1 MHRARTLIGA
11 LLLAG
16 SCICGLAHAAV
27 AKPEVA
33 PAQVPAQTAQVDLGL
48 SLGVSPSHVRLEE
61 ILSGVEQVSLSPI
74 VTNEFSI
81 VGRPQEKHWLRM
93 KVALPADAGPMT
105 LSFERQGVR
114 SITLYQV
121 DKSGKKIS
129 VIPLQSSRTP
139 HLENMQGQW
148 PTRIVFLLAPAIGD
162 GSVLYAEIETLGYVH
177 LHPQLLSSD
186 LQALQSASDDSFFVY
201 LYLSILALICLAI
214 FRQLRVAESQAIL
227 VSLTLLIGL
236 FGFFAYN
243 THLPLFLKT
252 EFINKP
258 SLAYALLVMAAA
270 PFLSATNYFSGFHAR
285 WPDGATW
292 VTRSALALMLIS
304 VLLALTS
311 TFSVPSLQLIT
322 AVIWTICIGVAMCI
336 YLFDVRSSRWSA
348 MIVSFGLFA
357 ALWAPSLVFKQSL
370 PSTRMNLYGFEVI
383 FMVLMA
389 VYLLL
394 PWLRAVLQNRG
405 RQLRRAMPAPELTA
419 DQKVANARAQLM
431 AGLQSAL
438 QNANE
443 GDVEWIAYR
452 RLLEG
457 LKPVLPQLASAVIAK
472 NYHNAD
478 LLIVEPKSAT
488 ERYASLINQR
498 SNMLKNLSRMTAPQ
512 QIRLDFDGPEGPL
525 QEVSLAVI
533 PLPIAKPGWGAL
545 IVERHSDRNYSE
557 LEMDIGA
564 EFAALATTAGDDAA
578 EAMLARHAKEMDVET
593 GLYNREKFDDILK
606 RLIEAA
612 ILQQKQLAL
621 LRVSIDNFTQNTSG
635 NPALKRE
642 ILQALVTAMNDEVD
656 YGVTM
661 ARFDDEDIVV
671 LMPDRNIGQ
680 AREQAQRLCNVANR
694 VKAPSAPAMKFTLSV
709 GVSHLQ
715 PGERNSKMM
724 LDRTASA
731 LAKARQYGGNQIQ
744 AISSGT
750 L

>member
-1 MHRARTLIGA
+1 MQKARTLIGA
-11 LLLAG
+11 LLLV
-16 SCICGLAHAAV
+16 GLLLPGW
-27 AKPEVA
+27 AK
-33 PAQVPAQTAQVDLGL
+33 AQTAESDPTLEQTPAPIDLGL
-48 SLGVSPSHVRLEE
+48 SMGVSPSGVRLEE
-61 ILSGVEQVSLSPI
+61 ILSGAEQVSLSPI

-81 VGRPQEKHWLRM
+81 IGRPQQKHWLRM
-93 KVALPADAGPMT
+93 KIALPVNAESMT

-139 HLENMQGQW
+139 HLENTRGQW
-148 PTRIVFLLAPAIGD
+148 PTRIVFLLPPAIADGD
-162 GSVLYAEIETLGYVH
+162 IVYAEIESLGYVH
-177 LHPQLLSSD
+177 LQPVLLSSEQQTK
-186 LQALQSASDDSFFVY
+186 LSASDDSFFTY
-201 LYLSILALICLAI
+201 LYFAILALMGLAI

-227 VSLTLLIGL
+227 ISLTLLIGL

-258 SLAYALLVMAAA
+258 SLAYALLILAAA
-270 PFLSATNYFSGFHAR
+270 PFLSASNYFSGFHAR
-285 WPDGATW
+285 WPEGATW
-292 VTRSALALMLIS
+292 ITRSAMALMVFAILI
-304 VLLALTS
+304 ALTNL
-311 TFSVPSLQLIT
+311 FSVTHLQLMT
-322 AVIWTICIGVAMCI
+322 AVIWTVCIGLAMGI

-348 MIVSFGLFA
+348 LIVAFGLLA
-357 ALWAPSLVFKQSL
+357 ALWAPALVYQQSL
-370 PSTRMNLYGFEVI
+370 PSTRLNLYGFQV
-383 FMVLMA
+383 FFLVLMS

-405 RQLRRAMPAPELTA
+405 RKRRTLPAAELSA
-419 DQKVANARAQLM
+419 DQKIANARTQLM

-443 GDVEWIAYR
+443 GDLEWIAYR

-525 QEVSLAVI
+525 LEVSLAVI

-545 IVERHSDRNYSE
+545 IVERTSDRNYSE

-564 EFAALATTAGDDAA
+564 EFAALATTAGDEAA
-578 EAMLARHAKEMDVET
+578 EAMLARHAKEMDPET
-593 GLYNREKFDDILK
+593 GLYNREKFDEILK

-612 ILQQKQLAL
+612 ILQQKQLAI
-621 LRVSIDNFTQNTSG
+621 LRIGVDNFTENTAG
-635 NPALKRE
+635 KPKLKTE
-642 ILQALVTAMNDEVD
+642 ILQSLVTAMSDEAD

-661 ARFDDEDIVV
+661 SRFDDEDIVI

-680 AREQAQRLCNVANR
+680 ARELAQRLCNIANR
-694 VKAPSAPAMKFTLSV
+694 IKATSAPTMKFTLSV

-715 PGERNSKMM
+715 SGERNSKMM
-724 LDRTASA
+724 LERIATA
-731 LAKARQYGGNQIQ
+731 LAKASQYGGNQIQ

>member
-1 MHRARTLIGA
+1 MQKARTWIGA
-11 LLLAG
+11 LLLV
-16 SCICGLAHAAV
+16 GLSLSGWAN
-27 AKPEVA
+27 
-33 PAQVPAQTAQVDLGL
+33 AQTAEPDTSSEQAPAPIDLGL
-48 SLGVSPSHVRLEE
+48 SMGVSPSDVRLEE
-61 ILSGVEQVSLSPI
+61 ILSGEQKVSLSPI
-74 VTNEFSI
+74 VSNEFSI
-81 VGRPQEKHWLRM
+81 IGRPQEKHWLRM
-93 KVALPADAGPMT
+93 KVTLPADAEPMT

-114 SITLYQV
+114 SITLYEV

-139 HLENMQGQW
+139 HLENTRGQW
-148 PTRIVFLLAPAIGD
+148 PTRIVFLLPPAIAD
-162 GSVLYAEIETLGYVH
+162 GAVVYAEIESLGYVH
-177 LHPQLLSSD
+177 LSPALLSSEQQTK
-186 LQALQSASDDSFFVY
+186 LSASDDSFFNT
-201 LYLSILALICLAI
+201 LYFALLALMCLAI

-227 VSLTLLIGL
+227 IALSLLIGM

-258 SLAYALLVMAAA
+258 SLAYALLILAAA
-270 PFLSATNYFSGFHAR
+270 PFLSASNYFSGFHAR
-285 WPDGATW
+285 WPEGATW
-292 VTRSALALMLIS
+292 VTRSAMILMAFAILIALSNL
-304 VLLALTS
+304 
-311 TFSVPSLQLIT
+311 FSVADLQLMT
-322 AVIWTICIGVAMCI
+322 AVIWTVCIGVAMGI

-348 MIVSFGLFA
+348 LIVASGLLA
-357 ALWAPSLVFKQSL
+357 ALWAPALVFNQSL
-370 PSTRMNLYGFEVI
+370 PSTRLNSVGFEV
-383 FMVLMA
+383 FFLVLMA

-405 RQLRRAMPAPELTA
+405 RKRRTMPAAELST
-419 DQKVANARAQLM
+419 DQKIANARAQLM
-431 AGLQSAL
+431 AGLESAL

-457 LKPVLPQLASAVIAK
+457 LKTVLPQLASAVIAK

-498 SNMLKNLSRMTAPQ
+498 SNMLKNLSRMKAPQ

-545 IVERHSDRNYSE
+545 IVERTSDRNYSE
-557 LEMDIGA
+557 LEMDIGT

-578 EAMLARHAKEMDVET
+578 EAMLARHAKEMDPET

-606 RLIEAA
+606 RSIEAT
-612 ILQQKQLAL
+612 ILQQKQLAI
-621 LRVSIDNFTQNTSG
+621 LRIGVDNFTENTAG
-635 NPALKRE
+635 NPGLKTE
-642 ILQALVTAMNDEVD
+642 ILQSLVAAMNDEAD
-656 YGVTM
+656 YGVIM
-661 ARFDDEDIVV
+661 SRFDDEDIVI

-680 AREQAQRLCNVANR
+680 ARELAQRLCNITNR
-694 VKAPSAPAMKFTLSV
+694 IKATSVPAMKFTLSV

-724 LDRTASA
+724 LERVAAA
-731 LAKARQYGGNQIQ
+731 LAKANQYGGNQIQ

>member
-1 MHRARTLIGA
+1 MHKLRTLIGA
-11 LLLAG
+11 LWL
-16 SCICGLAHAAV
+16 AV
-27 AKPEVA
+27 ALSSGHAV
-33 PAQVPAQTAQVDLGL
+33 AQVESHDPSLDKANESAEQVDLGL
-48 SLGVSPSHVRLEE
+48 SLGKSPSSTRLEE
-61 ILSGVEQVSLSPI
+61 MLSGEEQVSLSPI

-81 VGRPQEKHWLRM
+81 VGRPQEKYWLRI
-93 KVALPADAGPMT
+93 KLALPANAEQMA

-129 VIPLQSSRTP
+129 VVPLQSSRTP
-139 HLENMQGQW
+139 HLENTRGQW
-148 PTRIVFLLAPAIGD
+148 PTRIVFLLAPSLSD
-162 GSVLYAEIETLGYVH
+162 GAVLYAEIEALGYVH
-177 LHPQLLSSD
+177 LHPMLLTSEEQTRLSD
-186 LQALQSASDDSFFVY
+186 SDESFFTY
-201 LYLSILALICLAI
+201 LYLAMLALLCLAI

-227 VSLTLLIGL
+227 ISLSLLIGL

-243 THLPLFLKT
+243 SHLPLFLKT

-258 SLAYALLVMAAA
+258 SLPYALLILAGA

-285 WPDGATW
+285 WPEAATW
-292 VTRSALALMLIS
+292 VTRTALVLMLLAVIVALGNMFS
-304 VLLALTS
+304 VTNLQILTS
-311 TFSVPSLQLIT
+311 IL
-322 AVIWTICIGVAMCI
+322 WTLCIAVAMCI

-348 MIVSFGLFA
+348 MIVSFGLLA
-357 ALWAPSLVFKQSL
+357 ALWVPSFVYKQGL
-370 PSTRMNLYGFEVI
+370 PSTRLNLYGFQII
-383 FMVLMA
+383 FLILMS

-394 PWLRAVLQNRG
+394 PWLRSVLQHRG
-405 RQLRRAMPAPELTA
+405 RKRRAEPVAELTA
-419 DQKVANARAQLM
+419 NQKVAKAREQLM

-478 LLIVEPKSAT
+478 VLIVEPKSAT
-488 ERYASLINQR
+488 ERYASLISQR

-545 IVERHSDRNYSE
+545 IIERNSDRNYSE
-557 LEMDIGA
+557 LEMDLGA
-564 EFAALATTAGDDAA
+564 EFAALATTAGDEAA
-578 EAMLARHAKEMDVET
+578 EAMLLRHAKEMDPET
-593 GLYNREKFDDILK
+593 GIYNRGKFDDILK
-606 RLIEAA
+606 RSIEAS
-612 ILQQKQLAL
+612 ILQQKQLAM
-621 LRVSIDNFTQNTSG
+621 LRVSIDNFGDTTSSK
-635 NPALKRE
+635 PTLKTE
-642 ILQALVTAMNDEVD
+642 ILQSLVAALNDEVD
-656 YGVTM
+656 YGVTL
-661 ARFDDEDIVV
+661 ARFDEEDLVV

-680 AREQAQRLCNVANR
+680 ARELAQRLCNVANR
-694 VKAPSAPAMKFTLSV
+694 VKAPSVPAMRFTLSV

-715 PGERNSKMM
+715 PGERNGNMM